1 MYEGMRIM
9 PALARLPGGGLDI
22 TERPE
27 RRSSPRA
34 RGVTEEPFL
43 LLGRNGKK
51 TTTRLP
57 VTFDLTRKT

>member
-34 RGVTEEPFL
+34 RGVTEKPFL

-51 TTTRLP
+51 NDDTTE
-57 VTFDLTRKT
+57 

>member
-1 MYEGMRIM
+1 MRIM

-34 RGVTEEPFL
+34 RGVTEKPFFSEETE
-43 LLGRNGKK
+43 KK
-51 TTTRLP
+51 RRH
-57 VTFDLTRKT
+57 DSQ

>member
-22 TERPE
+22 TQRPE

-34 RGVTEEPFL
+34 RGVTEKPFFSEE
-43 LLGRNGKK
+43 
-51 TTTRLP
+51 TE
-57 VTFDLTRKT
+57 RKQRHDVSDV

>member
-1 MYEGMRIM
+1 MRIM

-34 RGVTEEPFL
+34 REVTEEPFFS
-43 LLGRNGKK
+43 KK
-51 TTTRLP
+51 RKENNDTT
-57 VTFDLTRKT
+57 

>member
-1 MYEGMRIM
+1 MRIM

-34 RGVTEEPFL
+34 RGVTEKPFFSS
-43 LLGRNGKK
+43 RKK
-51 TTTRLP
+51 RKENNDTT
-57 VTFDLTRKT
+57 